1 MEESRITRAQFI
13 NADIALKFRST
24 HLVSPD
30 QQGDSSCPYRPCGV
44 LCQSLRKVSAQL
56 EAKQARTANGFGQSV
71 KLPSAT
77 TP

>member
-56 EAKQARTANGFGQSV
+56 EASKPAPRTVLDN
-71 KLPSAT
+71 P
-77 TP
+77 